1 MLKKTHLYL
10 ILSIIGFSCENRTKT
25 PTDLNPIYSDFENAW
40 EVRNLHGKVKE
51 LKIYKS
57 NFQDTKPEKPTLNL
71 VVNFTDFGA
80 LEQIDSYDNFGKL
93 IQKDI
98 FEYDSTE
105 FLTKRISTNKRA
117 NSTYVLVMENDTIN
131 KTSTITATINDSI
144 KQKSI
149 VFYNENDYIYKQ
161 IAIEE
166 KDTTVARHEYKFN
179 KNAKIV
185 LEVQYEKNRNNPII
199 TNQYKYNEKENVV
212 WSSSKTQGMEF
223 IMETEWREGGIVK
236 ETEYQILEDSIKQL
250 DRITG
255 YNKLFNPINLKIYED
270 SKLNRELKYNYEYDE
285 DGNWIKRTVSMKEHF
300 ANSDKFIPIY
310 IETRKIKYYD

>member
-199 TNQYKYNEKENVV
+199 TNQYKYNEKGNVV
-212 WSSSKTQGMEF
+212 WSSSKSQGMEF